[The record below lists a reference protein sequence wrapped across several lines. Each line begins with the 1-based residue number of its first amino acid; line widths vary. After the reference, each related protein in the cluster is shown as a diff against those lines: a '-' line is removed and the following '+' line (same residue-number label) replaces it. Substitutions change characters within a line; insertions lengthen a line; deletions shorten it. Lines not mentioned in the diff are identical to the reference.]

1 MKRLAGSI
9 RLAALIAL
17 GSLPGLARAEATW
30 VQIAVDPTRDVEVGW
45 AEGEY
50 TGDEVRFED
59 LEHAAFVLTNRSAV
73 SQSPSALTISSG
85 DPSSLEMV
93 TLTAVSGR
101 TTHMTSVMNPTGFD
115 VLSFDPGW
123 VLDGGESVS
132 VAVEAT
138 AAEAE

>member
-1 MKRLAGSI
+1 MKRLAGSF
-9 RLAALIAL
+9 RLAVLIAL
-17 GSLPGLARAEATW
+17 GSLPGLARAEASW
-30 VQIAVDPTRDVEVGW
+30 VQIALDPTRDVEVGW

-50 TGDEVRFED
+50 TGDEVRFEN
-59 LEHAAFVLTNRSAV
+59 LERATFVLTNRSTA
-73 SQSPSALTISSG
+73 SQSPPELTISSS
-85 DPSSLEMV
+85 DPSSFAMV

-123 VLDGGESVS
+123 ALAGGESVT

-138 AAEAE
+138 TSEAE